1 MEGKHDHELNCKSRG
16 PAWKLVDYGNSRQ
29 GGPLDLQLSWCLCS
43 HSLSNP
49 AWGRKPFVRAIPPD
63 GRGGLMFIATVFL
76 KSKPKLKNTWLK
88 APVRCSRISAVAP
101 GATASG
107 TPEIF
112 VEPRRGFTTAG
123 SAGKSLHL
131 GGPSPQGGAVPWTR
145 YLFSPSNACNKFF
158 LEQNRFKSSQGCS
171 PSPPRGIIHL
181 AGEPSVKGDGGH
193 HWLVLFLC
201 VCFQIRPK
209 IGQQA

>member
-1 MEGKHDHELNCKSRG
+1 
-16 PAWKLVDYGNSRQ
+16 
-29 GGPLDLQLSWCLCS
+29 
-43 HSLSNP
+43 
-49 AWGRKPFVRAIPPD
+49 
-63 GRGGLMFIATVFL
+63 MFIATVFL
-76 KSKPKLKNTWLK
+76 KSKPKFKNTWLK

-107 TPEIF
+107 TPDIF

-201 VCFQIRPK
+201 LCFQIRPK